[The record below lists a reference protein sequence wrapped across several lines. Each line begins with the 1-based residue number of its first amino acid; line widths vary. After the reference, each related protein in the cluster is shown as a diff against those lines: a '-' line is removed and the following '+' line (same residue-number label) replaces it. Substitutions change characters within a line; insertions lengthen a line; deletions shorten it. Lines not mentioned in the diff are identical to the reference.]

1 MIGDMDINSII
12 EENRKLKKLKEE
24 FNNISLDRLI
34 RETEA
39 IREMARQRDQ
49 AQETCLQLHRRV
61 QKLESQLAKMT
72 KKLQKAQSKGAKRE
86 K

>member
-49 AQETCLQLHRRV
+49 AQETCRQLHRRV
-61 QKLESQLAKMT
+61 QKLESQLARMT
-72 KKLQKAQSKGAKRE
+72 KKLEKAQSKGAKRE
-86 K
+86 R